1 MSTLSL
7 IPLAIA
13 CISVW
18 VSLSHHGHW
27 FDELPRLLAAVIAT
41 ISSMWFFVMIPWP
54 VKLSLILLTLIIGNF
69 LVKKQLGLR

>member
-7 IPLAIA
+7 IPPLITLAIA

-27 FDELPRLLAAVIAT
+27 FDELLRLLAAVIAT
-41 ISSMWFFVMIPWP
+41 ISSVWFFVMIPWP
-54 VKLSLILLTLIIGNF
+54 VKLSLILLVTFWFKNN
-69 LVKKQLGLR
+69 